1 MDTKLKINL
10 YSGLFKFVA
19 VILIIG
25 SMTSIAINIANPKT
39 VDNLQAFVEGEE
51 YYRSLAREE
60 SYKIEN
66 KIEDI
71 YFEKEEGR
79 TLTEYEKQN
88 AIGYVN
94 DYLGKG
100 YRYLII
106 KDGNIIHTDER
117 EPKITDTS
125 IIDKWDKSGYLNYNS
140 RNYEI
145 GNTEDDNYEYEMV
158 EMYVFMPQSEF
169 DKIKTQSEVNLDEG
183 RFAFHS
189 FIFGSIVIFLG
200 AIWLMVFAGQSK
212 KGEEVKIL
220 WYDHIYLDIFII
232 ATGLIDAL
240 CLAGFVG
247 IHEGLRNG
255 YANSEVIITGLG
267 LIAAFFVIY
276 NIYFVTNLGKR
287 IKRREF
293 FRYTVIYK
301 CFKGIINL
309 FKKIFSPLKKKIA
322 ELRENI
328 NSLWSEKLTKRMVVW
343 VILIIVTIIVN
354 IILSAGFGPLWAIVS
369 FPVLMY
375 LLLKPVFKEINEFR
389 VMAEGVKSIRNGELG
404 HKIPFA
410 SCRELSVVID
420 DINNIADGFESAVQ
434 KAVKAEKMRTE
445 LITNVSH
452 DLKTPLTSIIGYVDL
467 LEGVE
472 ELPDEARDY
481 VSVIKTKSARLKHI
495 ISDLFDLSK
504 SSSGNVELEMENLD
518 LKKLLE
524 QTMADMEDVI
534 KSSDRAIKQDLPL
547 KPVIIYADGK
557 KMYRVFQNIIDNALK
572 YSLENT
578 RIFVNLK
585 QEDKKAVVEI
595 KNIASYEMDFE
606 EDEII
611 ERFTRGDKNRAT
623 EGSGLGLSIARSFTE
638 ACGGNM
644 KIVVDGDQF
653 KVMIEFDLSEVKRG

>member
-1 MDTKLKINL
+1 MKINL

-19 VILIIG
+19 VVLIIV

-39 VDNLQAFVEGEE
+39 VENLNAFVEGEE
-51 YYRSLAREE
+51 YYTRLADTV
-60 SYKIEN
+60 N
-66 KIEDI
+66 NDIEDDVFNV
-71 YFEKEEGR
+71 YFEDEEGQ
-79 TLTEYEKQN
+79 TLTEYEKQR
-88 AIGYVN
+88 AIGNIN

-100 YRYLII
+100 YRYLVI
-106 KDGNIIHTDER
+106 KDGNIIRTDER
-117 EPKITDTS
+117 EPKITNAS
-125 IIDKWDKSGYLNYNS
+125 IIDKWDKEGYLTNNYKEK
-140 RNYEI
+140 EI
-145 GNTEDDNYEYEMV
+145 GNTEDDNYEYERT
-158 EMYVFMPQSEF
+158 ELYVFMPQAEF
-169 DKIKTQSEVNLDEG
+169 DKLKTQSEINLDEG

-189 FIFGSIVIFLG
+189 FIFGSIGILLG
-200 AIWLMVFAGQSK
+200 AIWLMVFAGQTK
-212 KGEEVKIL
+212 KGDEVKLL
-220 WYDHIYLDIFII
+220 WYDHIYIDILFGITI
-232 ATGLIDAL
+232 TIDGL
-240 CLAGFVG
+240 CLAGMVG

-267 LIAAFFVIY
+267 LIVAFFIIY

-293 FRYTVIYK
+293 FRYTVVYVV
-301 CFKGIINL
+301 FKGIINL
-309 FKKIFSPLKKKIA
+309 FKKLLSPFKKKIA
-322 ELRENI
+322 ELRETI
-328 NSLWSEKLTKRMVVW
+328 NTLWAEKLTKRIVIW
-343 VILIIVTIIVN
+343 VILIIVAIIGN
-354 IILSAGFGPLWAIVS
+354 IILSAGFGPLWALVS
-369 FPVLMY
+369 FPVLIY
-375 LLLKPVFKEINEFR
+375 LLLKPAFKEINEFR
-389 VMAEGVKSIRNGELG
+389 VMAEGIKSIRNGNLG

-495 ISDLFDLSK
+495 IADLFDLSK

-534 KSSDRAIKQDLPL
+534 KSSDRVVKQDFPL
-547 KPVIIYADGK
+547 KPVMIYADGK

-585 QEDKKAVVEI
+585 QEDEKAFVEI

-623 EGSGLGLSIARSFTE
+623 EGSGLGLSIARSFTQ
-638 ACGGNM
+638 ACGGSM

-653 KVMIEFDLSEVKRG
+653 KVMIEFNLSETKRG

>member
-1 MDTKLKINL
+1 MGTKLKINL
-10 YSGLFKFVA
+10 YSKWYKLVA
-19 VILIIG
+19 VGLIVVC
-25 SMTSIAINIANPKT
+25 MVAITTNIANPET
-39 VDNLQAFVEGEE
+39 IDNLQIFVEGEE
-51 YYRSLAREE
+51 YYRDLARN
-60 SYKIEN
+60 EN
-66 KIEDI
+66 YEIEDRVLNV
-71 YFEKEEGR
+71 YFENQGGT
-79 TLTEYEKQN
+79 TLTEYEKQKSVGDIN
-88 AIGYVN
+88 E
-94 DYLGKG
+94 YLGKG
-100 YRYLII
+100 YRYLVI
-106 KDGNIIHTDER
+106 KDGKILKTDEK
-117 EPKITDTS
+117 EPKINDVS
-125 IIDKWDKSGYLNYNS
+125 IIDKWDKDGYLSYNS
-140 RNYEI
+140 RNYEV
-145 GNTEDDNYEYEMV
+145 GNLEDDNYEYEEIEV
-158 EMYVFMPQSEF
+158 YTFMPQAEF
-169 DKIKTQSEVNLDEG
+169 DKLKADNKGNLRDG
-183 RFAFHS
+183 RFAFYS
-189 FIFGSIVIFLG
+189 FIFGSIGILLG
-200 AIWLMVFAGQSK
+200 AIWIMVFAGQNQ
-212 KGEEVKIL
+212 KGDEVKL
-220 WYDHIYLDIFII
+220 YWFDHIYVDVLLII
-232 ATGLIDAL
+232 TTILEVAAG
-240 CLAGFVG
+240 AGFVVV
-247 IHEGLRNG
+247 HEALRRG
-255 YANSEVIITGLG
+255 YGNSEVILTSLV
-267 LIAAFFVIY
+267 LISVLFVIY
-276 NIYFVTNLGKR
+276 NLYFVSNIGKR

-293 FRYTVIYK
+293 FRYSMIYK
-301 CFKGIINL
+301 FFRWVGNI
-309 FKKIFSPLKKKIA
+309 FRSIFSPLKKKFT
-322 ELRENI
+322 ESKSKL
-328 NSLWSEKLTKRMVVW
+328 SLLWGEKLTKRIIVW
-343 VILIIVTIIVN
+343 VSIFVFAVFANIL
-354 IILSAGFGPLWAIVS
+354 LSAAFGPLWAILTYCALIY
-369 FPVLMY
+369 FM
-375 LLLKPVFKEINEFR
+375 LKPVFKEIDEFR
-389 VMAEGVKSIRNGELG
+389 VMAKGVKDIRNGDLS

-534 KSSDRAIKQDLPL
+534 KSSDRVIKQDLPL
-547 KPVIIYADGK
+547 KPVMIYADGK

-585 QEDKKAVVEI
+585 KENQKAIVEI

-638 ACGGNM
+638 ACGGSM
-644 KIVVDGDQF
+644 KLVVDGDQF
-653 KVMIEFDLSEVKRG
+653 KVIIEFNILNTD

>member
-1 MDTKLKINL
+1 MKINL

-19 VILIIG
+19 VVLIIV

-51 YYRSLAREE
+51 YYTSLADMV
-60 SYKIEN
+60 N
-66 KIEDI
+66 NDIEDDVFNV
-71 YFEKEEGR
+71 YFEDGEGQ
-79 TLTEYEKQN
+79 TLTEYEKQR
-88 AIGYVN
+88 AIGNIN

-100 YRYLII
+100 YRYLVI
-106 KDGNIIHTDER
+106 KDGKILYTDNK
-117 EPKITDTS
+117 EPKIIDTS
-125 IIDKWDKSGYLNYNS
+125 IIDKWDEAGYLDYNS

-145 GNTEDDNYEYEMV
+145 GNTEDDNYEYELV
-158 EMYVFMPQSEF
+158 EVYTFMPQSEF
-169 DKIKTQSEVNLDEG
+169 DKIKAQSEVNLDEG

-189 FIFGSIVIFLG
+189 FIFGSIGILLG

-220 WYDHIYLDIFII
+220 WYDHIYLDILII
-232 ATGLIDAL
+232 ATGFIYAL
-240 CLAGFVG
+240 CLAGLVG
-247 IHEGLRNG
+247 IHQGLRNG
-255 YANSEVIITGLG
+255 YANSEVIKTGLG

-276 NIYFVTNLGKR
+276 NIYFVTNVGKR

-301 CFKGIINL
+301 CFKGIANL
-309 FKKIFSPLKKKIA
+309 FRAIFSPFKKKIV
-322 ELRENI
+322 ELRASI
-328 NSLWSEKLTKRMVVW
+328 NSLWAEKLTKRIVVW

-354 IILSAGFGPLWAIVS
+354 IVLSAGFGPLWALVS

-389 VMAEGVKSIRNGELG
+389 VMAEGIKSIRNGNLG

-481 VSVIKTKSARLKHI
+481 VSVIKTKAARLKHI
-495 ISDLFDLSK
+495 IADLFDLSK

-534 KSSDRAIKQDLPL
+534 KTSNRTIKQDLPL
-547 KPVIIYADGK
+547 KPVMIYADGK

-585 QEDKKAVVEI
+585 QEDEKAFVEI

-623 EGSGLGLSIARSFTE
+623 EGSGLGLSIARSFTQ
-638 ACGGNM
+638 ACGGSM

-653 KVMIEFDLSEVKRG
+653 KVMIEFDLSEAKRG